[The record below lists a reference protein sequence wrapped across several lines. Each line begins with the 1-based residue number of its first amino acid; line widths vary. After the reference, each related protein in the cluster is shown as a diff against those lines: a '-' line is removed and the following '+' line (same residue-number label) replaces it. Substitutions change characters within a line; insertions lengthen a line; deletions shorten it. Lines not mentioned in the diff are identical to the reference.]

1 MVGAYG
7 RGLIGDLVTTTTTTT
22 TTTTITITNLI
33 NNNNNNRR
41 FRGKQRKIIEENDRG
56 K

>member
-1 MVGAYG
+1 MGLKG
-7 RGLIGDLVTTTTTTT
+7 WGLIGDLVTTTT